1 MADFNPFDKLF
12 EQESLPPEHK
22 REVMKTIDTLKLMAD
37 MVDLFSIKQ
46 AKANSSLLG
55 GMLDSKDPVTKKP
68 LGKASPPAGEKP
80 RQTPWNPDKGSAAD
94 AVPGTDT
101 PEPDA

>member
-46 AKANSSLLG
+46 ARTETSLLG
-55 GMLDSKDPVTKKP
+55 HMLNRKGTSRNGGPRTGTEKDSP
-68 LGKASPPAGEKP
+68 SE
-80 RQTPWNPDKGSAAD
+80 
-94 AVPGTDT
+94 
-101 PEPDA
+101 